1 VIGRIP
7 DAGTADDVEPAHVR
21 KWLIGAVVLIVSLF
35 VVAQAVPFGRDH
47 TNPPVTREVRWDSP
61 RTRELAAGACF
72 DCHSNLTDWKWYTN
86 VAPVSWLVYSDV
98 ERGREHVNF
107 SEWDRPQGEAGDI
120 VEAVRDGSM
129 PPLQYKPLHAG
140 ARLSDAERAELV
152 RGLEKTLAA
161 DPPIAGG
168 G

>member
-1 VIGRIP
+1 MLWGLVG
-7 DAGTADDVEPAHVR
+7 
-21 KWLIGAVVLIVSLF
+21 LVVVF
-35 VVAQAVPFGRDH
+35 VVIQLVPYGRDH
-47 TNPPVTREVRWDSP
+47 TNPPVTREVRWDTA

-86 VAPVSWLVYSDV
+86 VAPISWLVYSDV
-98 ERGREHVNF
+98 QGGREHLNF
-107 SEWDRPQGEAGDI
+107 SEWDKPQSEVGDI
-120 VEAVRDGSM
+120 VEAVRGGGM

-140 ARLSDAERAELV
+140 GRLSTAERDELA

-168 G
+168 GGG

>member
-1 VIGRIP
+1 M
-7 DAGTADDVEPAHVR
+7 R
-21 KWLIGAVVLIVSLF
+21 KWLLWGGVALVGLLVVIQL
-35 VVAQAVPFGRDH
+35 VPYGRDH
-47 TNPPVTREVRWDSP
+47 TNPPVTREVRWDSA

-86 VAPVSWLVYSDV
+86 VAPISWLVYADV
-98 ERGREHVNF
+98 QGGREHLNF
-107 SEWDRPQGEAGDI
+107 SEWDTPQSEVGEI

-140 ARLSDAERAELV
+140 ARLSTAERDELV

-161 DPPIAGG
+161 DPPVPGG
-168 G
+168 GG

>member
-1 VIGRIP
+1 M
-7 DAGTADDVEPAHVR
+7 R
-21 KWLIGAVVLIVSLF
+21 KWLLWGGVGLVGLF
-35 VVAQAVPFGRDH
+35 AVAQLVPYGRNH
-47 TNPPVTREVRWDSP
+47 TNPPVTREVRWDSA

-98 ERGREHVNF
+98 VGGREHVNF
-107 SEWDRPQGEAGDI
+107 SEWDKPQSEIGDV
-120 VEAVRDGSM
+120 VEAVRNGSM
-129 PPLQYKPLHAG
+129 PPLQYEPLHSG
-140 ARLSDAERAELV
+140 ARLSSAERNELA

-161 DPPIAGG
+161 DPPVAGG